1 MDIREAEKPAGTRP
15 PRAVTDVAVPPTA
28 QEDAPSANDVP
39 DGDLREEF
47 LIRQYREYLERHEV
61 GKEDI
66 LALLDT
72 IVSGKGVIWEFKLFG
87 KIPVRF
93 RLRAAW
99 MDDAVLRRLDEQ
111 TKDAGMSVA
120 RYNSLIGSCNLA
132 ASLSLYQDRA
142 FAMDN
147 ERDFEAALD
156 FVASLPAAVRNAL
169 VSHLAIFDRAVA
181 CATSEWAVQNF
192 YVPRK
197 DK

>member
-15 PRAVTDVAVPPTA
+15 PHAVTDVPVPPTA
-28 QEDAPSANDVP
+28 EEDTASAKDAP

-47 LIRQYREYLERHEV
+47 LIRQYLEYLERHEV

-72 IVSGKGVIWEFKLFG
+72 IVSGKGVTWEFKLFG

-156 FVASLPAAVRNAL
+156 FVASLPAAVRNVL

-192 YVPRK
+192 YEPRK